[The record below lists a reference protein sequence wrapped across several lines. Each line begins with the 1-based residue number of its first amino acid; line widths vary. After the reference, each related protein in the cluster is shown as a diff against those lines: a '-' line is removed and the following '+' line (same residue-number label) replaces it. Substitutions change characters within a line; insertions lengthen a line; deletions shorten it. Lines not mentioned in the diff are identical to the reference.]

1 MSETRIDPADTP
13 AASRAAQ
20 VQLLDR
26 HRRVAVGDD
35 AGAATLVP
43 SLDEL
48 AADPARAG
56 GLPRETAMALGD
68 RSASDASPR
77 PLRGHRTGTPDVKTL
92 DNSDRGSRYTDRQ
105 SVDRRPSRRL
115 LTLREA
121 ACYLGIS
128 QWTLRELTWKGSL
141 PVVRMTRKLHFD
153 LQDLDRF
160 IEASKDRL

>member
-1 MSETRIDPADTP
+1 
-13 AASRAAQ
+13 
-20 VQLLDR
+20 
-26 HRRVAVGDD
+26 
-35 AGAATLVP
+35 
-43 SLDEL
+43 
-48 AADPARAG
+48 
-56 GLPRETAMALGD
+56 
-68 RSASDASPR
+68 
-77 PLRGHRTGTPDVKTL
+77 
-92 DNSDRGSRYTDRQ
+92 
-105 SVDRRPSRRL
+105 

>member
-1 MSETRIDPADTP
+1 VSEKSTDPADAP
-13 AASRAAQ
+13 AASRATP
-20 VQLLDR
+20 VGLFDR
-26 HRRVAVGDD
+26 HRRSPLGGH
-35 AGAATLVP
+35 AGAATPVS

-48 AADPARAG
+48 AADPARAAA
-56 GLPRETAMALGD
+56 LLQETAMALGD
-68 RSASDASPR
+68 RAAFDASPR
-77 PLRGHRTGTPDVKTL
+77 PLRGHRTGTADVKTL
-92 DNSDRGSRYTDRQ
+92 DNSGSGSRHTDRQ
-105 SVDRRPSRRL
+105 SVDRRPGRRL

-128 QWTLRELTWKGSL
+128 PWTLRELTWKGSL